1 MIEQTPL
8 PILSSDPMNFS
19 GQEENIR
26 TKSDITLME
35 DRWEVVCHG
44 PFQRT
49 DVLSLVD
56 AIFCSADTQPEF
68 KKCLVDFREAEIN
81 LGIMGEFIIGEY
93 AAKKL
98 AGIRIAL
105 IQGQGQVKKLLED
118 TAYNRGLRI
127 QMVENRQDALDWL
140 NKQ

>member
-1 MIEQTPL
+1 
-8 PILSSDPMNFS
+8 MNFS
-19 GQEENIR
+19 GREESIR
-26 TKSDITLME
+26 SKSEITLKE
-35 DRWEVVCHG
+35 DRWEVACHG
-44 PFQRT
+44 PFQRA
-49 DVLSLVD
+49 DVLGLVD
-56 AIFCSADTQPEF
+56 AIFVSTDGHPEYR
-68 KKCLVDFREAEIN
+68 KCLVDFREAEIN

-105 IQGQGQVKKLLED
+105 IHGKGQVNKLLED

-127 QMVENRQDALDWL
+127 RLVENRQDALDWL